1 MENKKMETMNEQ
13 FIMIPRNVFDMC
25 INTLKL
31 IHPTD
36 FDGMDKLVAVVATL
50 LKAAAQGIQEGL
62 GQPEDPEGIKFEV
75 IEPEEQTEEKKK
87 R

>member
-1 MENKKMETMNEQ
+1 MNEQ
-13 FIMIPRNVFDMC
+13 FIMIPRNVFDIC

-31 IHPTD
+31 IIPMN
-36 FDGMDKLVAVVATL
+36 FDGMDKLVSVVATL

-62 GQPEDPEGIKFEV
+62 GQPENPEGIMFEV

-87 R
+87 K